1 MAKFLTITH
10 GFHNII
16 DSKIHETHD
25 DAKKYIADYI
35 FNNLNP
41 DEKKYATQSND
52 PYMVS
57 LSVEGAET
65 PDVFTW
71 FTDQISDTFDA
82 KNELH
87 KDWSCDHTFSD
98 KVSFIVEIPENAK
111 YFVFPIGYNTDSTP
125 KTITKTDYSNYA
137 FFNDFVSAQT
147 NTDLM
152 YASAV
157 RNMKKNYANELAA
170 NEMTSHSSTETHEFV
185 LTNSNDLNEYMY
197 MQIVDLATVPGAVVK
212 KIKKATAK
220 KKTKKPTNTT
230 APATNSTTAAPTTN
244 SEPTNVE
251 PLTGDEKINTDYLK
265 QWIEYTIAHS
275 KVLSGN
281 YTLSIKREY
290 KNSTM
295 KKFNANAQVGF
306 KGLVDAKK
314 YPKNVCYRGFTVQID
329 VGGGNI
335 YEGKIHIASSDKLIT
350 AVGLEL
356 STNPTSNQVF
366 DNIFTK
372 AQTND
377 PKFGGKPAGSL
388 EETFVHTTLVL
399 ETNDKRY
406 KRIAQVDLMPSEI
419 DELKNVIGTEEPE
432 YPERIVWAVNTK
444 FTRNWQSDAKII
456 GLLMVY
462 EDAKIETFGQVDI
475 VSDKTTDTTDTTA
488 NTTMANA
495 NVNANAMITLP
506 NNPTLTDIA
515 MLLDSTKDKMTDNGM
530 TVTDFAGTVKP
541 ASKDIIDSLNDGLI
555 SELLEYAS
563 YIQGNYNDESSAE
576 FNALFSNPPECITVK
591 VKSFSTEFWDMNI
604 FVEKTTRV
612 VVGYTFMD
620 GTKSTTLKPITPIS
634 SLLPVN
640 GSPAT
645 QNSSSTNTNVNY

>member
-25 DAKKYIADYI
+25 DAKQYIADYI

-52 PYMVS
+52 PYKVS
-57 LSVEGAET
+57 LCVEGAET

-71 FTDQISDTFDA
+71 FTDQISDTFDD

-152 YASAV
+152 FASAV
-157 RNMKKNYANELAA
+157 RNMKKNYTNELAA
-170 NEMTSHSSTETHEFV
+170 NEMSSHSSTETHEFV

-197 MQIVDLATVPGAVVK
+197 MQIVDLATVPGAAVK

-275 KVLSGN
+275 KVLSGK

-295 KKFNANAQVGF
+295 KKFNSNAQVGF

-329 VGGGNI
+329 VGCGNI

-406 KRIAQVDLMPSEI
+406 KRIVQVDLMPSEI

-475 VSDKTTDTTDTTA
+475 VSNNGRPDTQNGSSTDSNATTNNSATA
-488 NTTMANA
+488 NSGA
-495 NVNANAMITLP
+495 
-506 NNPTLTDIA
+506 
-515 MLLDSTKDKMTDNGM
+515 STAQPSG
-530 TVTDFAGTVKP
+530 
-541 ASKDIIDSLNDGLI
+541 
-555 SELLEYAS
+555 
-563 YIQGNYNDESSAE
+563 
-576 FNALFSNPPECITVK
+576 
-591 VKSFSTEFWDMNI
+591 
-604 FVEKTTRV
+604 
-612 VVGYTFMD
+612 D
-620 GTKSTTLKPITPIS
+620 GTD
-634 SLLPVN
+634 V
-640 GSPAT
+640 
-645 QNSSSTNTNVNY
+645 